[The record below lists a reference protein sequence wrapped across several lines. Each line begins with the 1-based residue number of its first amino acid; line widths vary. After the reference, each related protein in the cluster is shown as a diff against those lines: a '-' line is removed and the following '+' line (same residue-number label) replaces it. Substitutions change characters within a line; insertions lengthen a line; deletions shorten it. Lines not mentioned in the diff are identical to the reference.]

1 MVAHPCCTYH
11 RHHHFGGVVV
21 RTGLVFITVG
31 VVSAAIFQ
39 HTDAIVM
46 GVFAVVCGLLLL
58 GVKGL

>member
-1 MVAHPCCTYH
+1 M
-11 RHHHFGGVVV
+11 

-31 VVSAAIFQ
+31 VVSAAVFQ